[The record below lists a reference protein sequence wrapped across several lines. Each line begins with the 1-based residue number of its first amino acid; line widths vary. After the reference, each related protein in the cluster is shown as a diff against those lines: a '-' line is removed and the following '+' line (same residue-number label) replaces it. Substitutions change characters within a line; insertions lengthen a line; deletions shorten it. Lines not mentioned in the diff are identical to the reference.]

1 MKLVKLSTIALVSVI
16 GLTAAAQV
24 SQAAD
29 PAQSTAT
36 VKLTPEDVPDNH
48 TATNPIVPGTPDGDK
63 TGHKGPL
70 TIDVRPFL
78 QFGEAKLV
86 SGKTILPI
94 ANTYD
99 TNVQV
104 TDSRAKGAGWDL
116 QVSISEFKTADAD
129 SPKTLSG
136 AQLTL
141 GFKELQT
148 TNATQNNAPTPAV
161 SVAVNDKPQSLLSA
175 AAGTGLGT
183 WAYLFDQTKVEP
195 KSKLEIL
202 SGNYVGDYS
211 ATITWTLSDTPKL

>member
-29 PAQSTAT
+29 PTTSTAT
-36 VKLTPEDVPDNH
+36 VKLTPEDDESKH

-63 TGHKGPL
+63 TGHIGPL

-94 ANTYD
+94 ANTYN

-116 QVSISEFKTADAD
+116 QVAISEFKDAAT
-129 SPKTLSG
+129 SKTLSG

-161 SVAVNDKPQSLLSA
+161 SVAVNDQPQSLLSA
-175 AAGTGLGT
+175 AAGSGLGT

-211 ATITWTLSDTPKL
+211 ATITWTLSDTPK